1 MTGVLVVMVMIVVS
15 GLSLGQAQLN
25 VDLSK
30 ATKDP
35 ATGNY
40 CVMQKVCITNP
51 PEGLT
56 SAGCAPSAPPGC
68 ECDPLQPADL
78 FCDKGETCSA
88 NNCACLREGCD
99 CDPYAPDPDSFCP
112 NQDEKCKDDCTCGKP
127 LPPGCDCDPY
137 AQDPDSMCPANSICE
152 NCRCV
157 VPLPPGCD
165 CDPYAENPDSSC
177 PNGQK
182 CKNCMCEKPLPAG
195 CDCDPYAP
203 NPDSTCPSG
212 QMCKDCMCETPLP
225 PGCNCDPMDPN
236 PDSFCSSG
244 QVCKNCVCDFPLPA
258 GCNCDPRDPNPD
270 SSCMAGQVCQDC
282 MCEFPL
288 APGCDCDP
296 NHPCPAGQMCKDD
309 CTCGALLPDGCDC
322 LDDSYCSGED
332 RCVGCKCQSCPASQ
346 PRAQVV
352 NPPLVFVID
361 TTKSVKPDKD
371 SIFNLT
377 MKVVSN
383 IMKDDINIPRYQLIS
398 FNDYGPDIRRNVRL
412 ELDTTDVRK
421 FGQAAAAIKFE
432 SYNGGRDSKER
443 LTQGLYIALQN
454 ALEKSLIVV
463 FTDNGTKNLNLEKEI
478 LRLKAEKECEVFIV
492 LTPEFEGR
500 ANGKSLPLYSRLGKV
515 FLISDVGAESFLT
528 QVEEY
533 EENNCV

>member
-112 NQDEKCKDDCTCGKP
+112 NQDEKCKDDCTCG
-127 LPPGCDCDPY
+127 
-137 AQDPDSMCPANSICE
+137 
-152 NCRCV
+152 
-157 VPLPPGCD
+157 
-165 CDPYAENPDSSC
+165 
-177 PNGQK
+177 
-182 CKNCMCEKPLPAG
+182 
-195 CDCDPYAP
+195 
-203 NPDSTCPSG
+203 
-212 QMCKDCMCETPLP
+212 
-225 PGCNCDPMDPN
+225 
-236 PDSFCSSG
+236 
-244 QVCKNCVCDFPLPA
+244 
-258 GCNCDPRDPNPD
+258 
-270 SSCMAGQVCQDC
+270 
-282 MCEFPL
+282 
-288 APGCDCDP
+288 
-296 NHPCPAGQMCKDD
+296 
-309 CTCGALLPDGCDC
+309 ALLPDGCDC

-332 RCVGCKCQSCPASQ
+332 RCVGCNCQSCPASQ
-346 PRAQVV
+346 PRSQVV